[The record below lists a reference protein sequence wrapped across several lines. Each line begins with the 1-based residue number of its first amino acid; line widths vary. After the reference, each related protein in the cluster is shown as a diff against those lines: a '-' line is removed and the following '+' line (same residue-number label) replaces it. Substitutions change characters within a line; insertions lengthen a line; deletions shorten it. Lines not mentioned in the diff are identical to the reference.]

1 MGLLWD
7 LIQQSQIR
15 DQQAKADTLEGRV
28 VALEDELQ
36 RTQHLL
42 NVLLVRLEK
51 HFEEDID
58 QDDRVG

>member
-58 QDDRVG
+58 QDGRVG